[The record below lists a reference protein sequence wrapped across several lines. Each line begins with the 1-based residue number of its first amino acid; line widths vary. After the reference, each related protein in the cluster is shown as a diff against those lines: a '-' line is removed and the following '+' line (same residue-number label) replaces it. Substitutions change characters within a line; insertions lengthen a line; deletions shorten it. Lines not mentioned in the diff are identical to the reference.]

1 VKLLFGLG
9 NPGSAHRFNRHN
21 FGYLACEKAA
31 SNWKQDFDT
40 LECQAL
46 TARITLF
53 PEEIMLAKPLTFMN
67 HSGRSAKRLVEK
79 YNIDLEDFIA
89 IYDDIDLKL
98 GVIRIKRKGGA
109 GFHRGVISL
118 IENLR
123 SEDFPRLRLG
133 VLGGKGYSDLS
144 EFVLSDFDKEESI
157 TVQEMTDTAVDALET
172 IILQGVNEAMRI
184 YNRKQIEENPNL

>member
-1 VKLLFGLG
+1 MKILFGLG

-46 TARITLF
+46 TAKVNRF
-53 PEEIMLAKPLTFMN
+53 SEEILLAKPLTFMN
-67 HSGRSAKRLVEK
+67 HCGRSAERLVEK
-79 YNIDLEDFIA
+79 YRIDRGDFIA
-89 IYDDIDLKL
+89 IYDDIDLRF
-98 GVIRIKRKGGA
+98 GMVRIKKRGGA

-118 IENLR
+118 IEHLQ

-133 VLGGKGYSDLS
+133 ILREEGYDDLS
-144 EFVLSDFDKEESI
+144 DFVLSDFDEKESA
-157 TVQEMTDTAVDALET
+157 TVQEITNTAVEALE
-172 IILQGVNEAMRI
+172 ILILQGINEAMKI
-184 YNRKQIEENPNL
+184 YNRKQNDVSQNL